1 MHSCVLCSRTY
12 STDHGNVNSPVRDG
26 ILKLKSN
33 ELTSPRL
40 QQLIEANFGL
50 KFSCSKITKEI
61 TKEITEKVRLVSQ
74 GAKYCQLVKEVNQ
87 PKRLELGQR
96 CLNNN
101 DDFDDVILT
110 DESSIQMEWHG
121 KIKFHRWWEPLRQ
134 KGVPKHPYKVH
145 VDGCS
150 IFVETILRKTL
161 LPFISTHFPKGHRFQ
176 PVADT
181 S

>member
-1 MHSCVLCSRTY
+1 MLCSLTY
-12 STDHGNVNSPVRDG
+12 STDHGKVNSPVRDG
-26 ILKLKSN
+26 ILKLESN

-61 TKEITEKVRLVSQ
+61 TEKVRLVSQ
-74 GAKYCQLVKEVNQ
+74 GAKYCQLVKKVNQ
-87 PKRLELGQR
+87 AKRLELGQR

-121 KIKFHRWWEPLRQ
+121 KITFHRWWEPLRQ
-134 KGVPKHPYKVH
+134 KGIPKHPYKVH

-150 IFVETILRKTL
+150 IFCRNDFEKNFASIH
-161 LPFISTHFPKGHRFQ
+161 FNAFPKR
-176 PVADT
+176 PSLSTRRSIRAT
-181 S
+181 